1 MNKML
6 VPFLIT
12 AFLFSCKNKELDS
25 TKAYFSVV
33 GYLKSEVKKMDS
45 MPLQFTK
52 ITSEQNK
59 TDTSVITKQEFH
71 KYVNEFLSLPDIA
84 TPDKMDEYSEA
95 NDFDEILNNVLLM
108 YTAKQE
114 DEIVKN
120 QTIMMQPDDI
130 GNTHVKTIL
139 VTTEESDKD
148 STVVKNM
155 TWHIDKRFQIVTKT
169 NKPGQPEKITT
180 TVISWQ

>member
-71 KYVNEFLSLPDIA
+71 KYVNEFLSFPDIA

-114 DEIVKN
+114 DEIVRN

-139 VTTEESDKD
+139 VTTEQNDKD

-155 TWHIDKRFQIVTKT
+155 TWHIDKRFQIVTKI

>member
-25 TKAYFSVV
+25 TNAYFSVV

-114 DEIVKN
+114 DEIVRN

-139 VTTEESDKD
+139 VTTEQNDKD

-155 TWHIDKRFQIVTKT
+155 TWHIDKRFQIVTKI

>member
-1 MNKML
+1 MKKML

-33 GYLKSEVKKMDS
+33 GYLKSEVKKIDS

-114 DEIVKN
+114 DEIVRN

-139 VTTEESDKD
+139 VTTEQSDKD

-169 NKPGQPEKITT
+169 NKQGQPEKITT

>member
-12 AFLFSCKNKELDS
+12 VFLFSCKSKQLDS
-25 TKAYFSVV
+25 TKAYFSVI
-33 GYLKSEVKKMDS
+33 GYLNSEVKKMDS
-45 MPLQFTK
+45 MPLHFTK
-52 ITSEQNK
+52 VTSEQN
-59 TDTSVITKQEFH
+59 TNDTSEITKKEFH

-84 TPDKMDEYSEA
+84 TPDKMDDYSEA
-95 NDFDEILNNVLLM
+95 NDFDEVLNNVLLM
-108 YTAKQE
+108 YTAKQD
-114 DEIVKN
+114 DEVVKN

-139 VTTEESDKD
+139 VTTEQSNKD
-148 STVVKNM
+148 STVVKNL
-155 TWHIDKRFQIVTKT
+155 TWHIDKRFQIVTKI
-169 NKPGQPEKITT
+169 NNAGQPEKITT

>member
-1 MNKML
+1 MNKMI
-6 VPFLIT
+6 VIFLIS

-33 GYLKSEVKKMDS
+33 DYLKSEVKKMDS

-52 ITSEQNK
+52 ITSEQNRN
-59 TDTSVITKQEFH
+59 DTSVITKKEFH
-71 KYVNEFLSLPDIA
+71 KYVDEFLSLPDIA
-84 TPDKMDEYSEA
+84 SPDKMDDYSEA
-95 NDFDEILNNVLLM
+95 NDFDEVLNNVLLM

-114 DEIVKN
+114 DDIVKN
-120 QTIMMQPDDI
+120 QTIMMQPDDM

-139 VTTEESDKD
+139 VTTQQSDKD
-148 STVVKNM
+148 STVIKNM

-169 NKPGQPEKITT
+169 NTPGKTEKITT